1 MERDEVI
8 KMIEKVKKVRALI
21 ATTTKENLFLA
32 DDELRKI
39 DLELSFCLL
48 EKSGKNGKE
57 TTARPA

>member
-57 TTARPA
+57 ATS

>member
-57 TTARPA
+57 ATSRPA